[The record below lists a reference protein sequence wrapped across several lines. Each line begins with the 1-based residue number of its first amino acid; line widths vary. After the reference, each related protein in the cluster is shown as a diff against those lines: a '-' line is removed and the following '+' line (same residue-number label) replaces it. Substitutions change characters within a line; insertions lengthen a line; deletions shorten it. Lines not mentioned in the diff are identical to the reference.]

1 MDSKRWLIREWDD
14 GCVLFDRQTGDTH
27 ALDPLSTEVL
37 KLDSAI
43 RREPLLV
50 SQRLA
55 AQLGIDD
62 QQLLPG
68 IKAALEQLKRLNIS

>member
-27 ALDPLSTEVL
+27 ALDPLCAEVL
-37 KLDSAI
+37 KFDSAS
-43 RREPLLV
+43 RSQPLLV

-55 AQLGIDD
+55 AQLEIDD
-62 QQLLPG
+62 QKLLPSVE
-68 IKAALEQLKRLNIS
+68 AALEQLKRLNLS